1 MSVGEVL
8 ISGGKKIIGY
18 RFHRRPRE
26 IGCHVINGRWLLLRL
41 PLPLTAPAKLYL
53 FFHWNNNN
61 NKEKTGGGG
70 GRSTSTKVI
79 VEKWSICGV
88 VESEWRYV
96 AHDLTFGAN
105 WSGGLGGSNCSSV
118 FNLSLGYIG
127 SVLNLNR
134 CYQIGNWCDRQIVGQ
149 NTEASMISCVGHLDL
164 LTVGVD
170 VSPSADHVARKI
182 TIVCG
187 SLSGVSIT
195 KTGLAKLVLSVP
207 LH

>member
-70 GRSTSTKVI
+70 GRSTSTKDEEFRQVI
-79 VEKWSICGV
+79 WKVIPVLPLRSQSRSLSKPMEKKKEQPFPDWC
-88 VESEWRYV
+88 RP
-96 AHDLTFGAN
+96 
-105 WSGGLGGSNCSSV
+105 GLGPAAGEGNGVTILLFTSSSSALMV
-118 FNLSLGYIG
+118 SF
-127 SVLNLNR
+127 
-134 CYQIGNWCDRQIVGQ
+134 
-149 NTEASMISCVGHLDL
+149 SC
-164 LTVGVD
+164 
-170 VSPSADHVARKI
+170 K
-182 TIVCG
+182 
-187 SLSGVSIT
+187 
-195 KTGLAKLVLSVP
+195 
-207 LH
+207 